1 MENGKRFRKE
11 AKVVHSNYKSIA
23 IRERNNPQV

>member
-11 AKVVHSNYKSIA
+11 GKVAHSNYKSIA
-23 IRERNNPQV
+23 VRERNNPEV